1 MKNAIIIPNYL
12 KEKSLEFAGL
22 AKDLLTSRGYEAII
36 LGENDVMTKEAEF
49 AVVLGGDG
57 TIIRACKQLYGTDIP
72 VLGINFGHL
81 GYLTEC
87 GPEDAIDAIEK
98 VISKNYKIENRIM
111 LSGEVIRDGNSIFSF
126 IALNEAALNRATLMR
141 AFKMEISVNGKQTNT
156 VLGDGLIISTPT
168 GSTSYNLSAGGPILT
183 PTASNMV
190 ITQIAPIYFPGS
202 PLVTDGNDKIEVKI
216 LIDNTAKTGHVAIGI
231 DGSDSF
237 KLENGDIIKI
247 KRAEHCAKIAK
258 VTDTSFYQ
266 ILKEKLSKANY
277 ENSR

>member
-12 KEKSLEFAGL
+12 KEKSLEFANS
-22 AKDLLTSRGYEAII
+22 AKDLLTSKGYEAII
-36 LGENDVMTKEAEF
+36 LGENEVMTNKAEF

-111 LSGEVIRDGNSIFSF
+111 LSGEVIRQGNSVFSF

-216 LIDNTAKTGHVAIGI
+216 LIDNTAKKGHVAIEI